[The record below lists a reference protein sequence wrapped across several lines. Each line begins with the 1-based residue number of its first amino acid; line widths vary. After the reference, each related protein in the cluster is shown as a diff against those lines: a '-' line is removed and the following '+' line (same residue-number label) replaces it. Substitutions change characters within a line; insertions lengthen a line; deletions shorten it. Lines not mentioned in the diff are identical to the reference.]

1 MAACIPRHISG
12 AQTKQQILKGILE
25 SARNDEESE
34 IAVLKLHKEHFS
46 LFPLSLLVRAET
58 YWHDISPQIFQLLCR
73 NRASN
78 EYEDELKSRILHS
91 NDRIIA

>member
-12 AQTKQQILKGILE
+12 AQTKQPILKGILE
-25 SARNDEESE
+25 SVRNDEESE

-58 YWHDISPQIFQLLCR
+58 Y
-73 NRASN
+73 
-78 EYEDELKSRILHS
+78 
-91 NDRIIA
+91 